1 VSASDESNLAEIFRI
16 RNLKQVN
23 ILACKEARERR
34 ETRML
39 ESGRAGDRKSAFRAD
54 RCRSIC
60 RRSRSSKRK
69 FRISMTGLPKDISDD
84 YLGWII
90 PPAVPTA
97 RECVITVRRCTSAR
111 FTVGHAR
118 GVSTVYAC
126 VFARASVCIA
136 NETGLAARSFTG
148 ALRTKG

>member
-1 VSASDESNLAEIFRI
+1 VSTSDESNLAEIFRI

-34 ETRML
+34 ETRIL
-39 ESGRAGDRKSAFRAD
+39 ESGGAGDRKSAFRAD

-84 YLGWII
+84 YLRLDNS
-90 PPAVPTA
+90 ASRTHRARVRHYCPTIYERA
-97 RECVITVRRCTSAR
+97 IHRGTRTRCVHCVC
-111 FTVGHAR
+111 
-118 GVSTVYAC
+118 VYS
-126 VFARASVCIA
+126 R
-136 NETGLAARSFTG
+136 ARSYVSQTRR
-148 ALRTKG
+148 A